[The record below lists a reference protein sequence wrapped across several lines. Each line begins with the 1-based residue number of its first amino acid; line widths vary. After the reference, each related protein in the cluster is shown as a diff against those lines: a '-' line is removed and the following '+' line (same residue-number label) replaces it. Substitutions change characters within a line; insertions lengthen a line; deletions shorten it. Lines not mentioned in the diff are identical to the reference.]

1 MNIAVVPAYNEEKT
15 IREVAERTKKFVD
28 HVIVVDDSSTD
39 GTFDEAKKA
48 GVEVIKHE
56 KNMGKAQALKTG
68 FASLGECDVVITLDG
83 DLQHLPEEI
92 PNLIAGIED
101 GADLCIGSR
110 FLEDSNCMPLSNR
123 ISNKIASML
132 LSFLSGQK
140 VTDPQSGF
148 RAIKRGALEQL
159 ELPADRY
166 AVEHIMILEAAKKG
180 LKIKE
185 IPISCIYGGEKSHIN
200 PARDTANVIYHIFRF
215 IIR

>member
-1 MNIAVVPAYNEEKT
+1 MNVAVIPAYCEEKT
-15 IREVAERTKKFVD
+15 IKEAAERTKKFVD
-28 HVIVVDDSSTD
+28 QVIVVDDCSTD
-39 GTFDEAKKA
+39 NTFEEARST

-68 FASLGECDVVITLDG
+68 FANLGECDVVVTLDA

-92 PNLIAGIED
+92 PNLIGCTEK

-110 FLEDSNCMPLSNR
+110 FLGDSNCMPLSNR
-123 ISNKIASML
+123 ISNKIASIL
-132 LSFLSGQK
+132 LSVLSGQK

-148 RAIKRGALEQL
+148 RAIKRVALEKL

-166 AVEHIMILEAAKKG
+166 AVEHIMILEAARKG
-180 LKIKE
+180 FKIKE
-185 IPISCIYGGEKSHIN
+185 VPISCIYGGEKSHIN
-200 PARDTANVIYHIFRF
+200 PTRDTANVIYHILRF